1 MGFAEATMQISKF
14 INKLTFK
21 HQYMWGIFQ
30 FFAYSILIL
39 MTILFVIA
47 ENWYSY
53 AFKLVFNGYRDFKGQ
68 N

>member
-1 MGFAEATMQISKF
+1 MGFDEATMQIRKF

-21 HQYMWGIFQ
+21 HQYMWDIFQ
-30 FFAYSILIL
+30 FFAHSILIL
-39 MTILFVIA
+39 IALLFLIA

>member
-1 MGFAEATMQISKF
+1 MGFDEATMQITKF

-21 HQYMWGIFQ
+21 HKYMWDIFQ
-30 FFAYSILIL
+30 VFCLQYLNIDDTS
-39 MTILFVIA
+39 FVIA

>member
-1 MGFAEATMQISKF
+1 M
-14 INKLTFK
+14 
-21 HQYMWGIFQ
+21 
-30 FFAYSILIL
+30 FAYSILIL